1 MPTLYSILAL
11 PAFVTGNLKYIAIG
25 AAALVVLIAFIV
37 GCVQGFSRMGWG
49 ALFWGCASALFI
61 FVELKFHEKN
71 PVLQMGAVE
80 KLPAEIRDFVGAL
93 SVAIAAILVAS
104 VVFGLLAFLVRPR
117 RKRDKSYYYC
127 KEVLMDANG
136 NDDGDD
142 DYREQKR
149 VRYAPDAT
157 YKPRKVSGF
166 NRFVGGLVAVVQT
179 AIVLAGL
186 AGVALVIVKVTPFA
200 SKLSFVYASENAT
213 VAKIW
218 GYVRSYAL
226 DLVWIALI
234 AGIAVAG
241 FKAGFLRGFA
251 GIFKFFGIVAAIA
264 FLAVPFV
271 SALTSMK
278 AFAFVARLSMFYANG
293 IGKIEAVAKLSG
305 ILGKVACGVTL
316 AILCGLA
323 VTLVCWLLR
332 LIARAARRG
341 SAAFRFL
348 DGVVAFFVMLA
359 VGVAVCLALTTLLYL
374 PESLGKSFVLTDLFG
389 DDSALAK
396 GFYDFVV
403 QYVKPLIDKIKAWGK

>member
-1 MPTLYSILAL
+1 M
-11 PAFVTGNLKYIAIG
+11 
-25 AAALVVLIAFIV
+25 
-37 GCVQGFSRMGWG
+37 
-49 ALFWGCASALFI
+49 FI